1 MSTPASGPDPGPIE
15 AGTGA
20 DRIPDAARI
29 LSHVHALEGERHPD
43 TSPEALEAAL
53 RYTETVLAGTG
64 ALVERV
70 PYRFK
75 GRTFNN
81 VVARIP
87 GERPELPR
95 VLVGAHVDTVRG
107 SPGADDNASAVAVL
121 LEVAEL
127 LRGRR
132 LRRTVEFVVFTLEE
146 RQGLTYRVGS
156 RRWTAR
162 ARAGGVRY
170 AGALILEMVGYR
182 DPRPGSQ
189 KVPFLLRWKRIPD
202 IGDFLAAIGDG
213 QSRHLLRQFEECAAR
228 AAPEL
233 PIVSLLSPLRGW
245 LVWATRRSDNASF
258 WSEGYP
264 ALMLTDTS
272 FLRNPHYHR
281 ASDRAGT
288 LDPGFMAQVA
298 AAVLR
303 TVRRVAA
310 DIGGDDTPDP
320 PPG

>member
-1 MSTPASGPDPGPIE
+1 MTSPEPGPDSS
-15 AGTGA
+15 
-20 DRIPDAARI
+20 RI

-43 TSPEALEAAL
+43 SSPERLEAAL
-53 RYTETVLAGTG
+53 RYTETMLAGTG
-64 ALVERV
+64 AVVERV
-70 PYRFK
+70 PYQFA
-75 GRTFNN
+75 GRTFHN

-189 KVPFLLRWKRIPD
+189 RVPFLLRWKRISD
-202 IGDFLAAIGDG
+202 TGDFLAAVGDG
-213 QSRHLLRQFEECAAR
+213 QSRHLLQQFEECAAR
-228 AAPEL
+228 AAPDL

-281 ASDRAGT
+281 ASDQAGT
-288 LDPGFMAQVA
+288 LDAEFMAQVA

-310 DIGGDDTPDP
+310 EVGGEAGGGPGGDDAEDP
-320 PPG
+320 HPVEPGTRG